1 MRVRRNPMP
10 LREVLFAALTAP
22 ALVSATMTSVAGAA
36 PPAMPPLFVQPYG
49 FQQQLLPGQPEAS
62 YITPKPM
69 APMQPLFNMPTS
81 PFGEMGIMLGDS
93 PTQSVPHR
101 QPIAPDPKPGS
112 AAKAVANP
120 GPKLMPAPG
129 FTKGPAHRRPLGW

>member
-1 MRVRRNPMP
+1 MRVRRNPMSV
-10 LREVLFAALTAP
+10 REAFFAALFAP
-22 ALVSATMTSVAGAA
+22 ALMAVAGAA

-62 YITPKPM
+62 FITPKPM
-69 APMQPLFNMPTS
+69 APMQPMFNLPIS

-112 AAKAVANP
+112 AGGGNAATNQR
-120 GPKLMPAPG
+120 PKLMPAPG
-129 FTKGPAHRRPLGW
+129 YSKGPAHRRPLGW